1 MSEMIEVRAMDLTSH
16 ALDYCTLVANG
27 KQARMT
33 ESGVRLAIGRS
44 VFKRFSPTSDS
55 RLASEQILTHRVR
68 FDELLP
74 GYAFLARAGDVVC
87 GGSTIDIAAC
97 RAIVVASLGEA
108 FALPRHVATG
118 RWIDERYQL

>member
-1 MSEMIEVRAMDLTSH
+1 MSEIVEVRARELTGH

-33 ESGVRLAIGRS
+33 ESGVRLAIGGS
-44 VFKRFSPTSDS
+44 VFKRFSPSSDS
-55 RLASEQILTHRVR
+55 RLASEQVLTHRVR

-74 GYAFLARAGDVVC
+74 GYAFSARVGDVVC
-87 GGSTIDIAAC
+87 GGETIDIAAC

-108 FALPRHVATG
+108 FALPRHVAPG